1 MKRLILYLL
10 AALAAGALLFGWGY
24 RRGAASVVVRD
35 SVTVR
40 LKPLPPLTV
49 TIRDP
54 WPVAVHDPPD
64 TVRIPAP
71 ADTAAIIADYLRT
84 RDYHFDFS
92 SESTG
97 MFLVDASVGRNRLLA
112 ISPTIRPLMKEVER
126 VREVVRDVQ
135 RFPRWEL
142 EAAAGALYARDDA
155 LVWIGGRLRHTRGR
169 LSFTAE
175 GGWTPRCDGFYLQG
189 TVGVT
194 LWRKWN

>member
-1 MKRLILYLL
+1 MRRLILYLSL
-10 AALAAGALLFGWGY
+10 ALAAGAALFGWGY
-24 RRGAASVVVRD
+24 RRGASSVVVRD

-49 TIRDP
+49 TVRDP
-54 WPVAVHDPPD
+54 WPVAVHEPPD
-64 TVRIPAP
+64 TVRIPTP
-71 ADTAAIIADYLRT
+71 ADTSAIIADYLRT

-92 SESTG
+92 TDSTG
-97 MFLVDASVGRNRLLA
+97 TFLVDASVGRNRMLA

-126 VREVVRDVQ
+126 VSVVMRDVQ

-142 EAAAGALYARDDA
+142 EAAAGAQYARDDA
-155 LVWIGGRLRHTRGR
+155 FVWIGGRLRHTRGR
-169 LSFTAE
+169 FSFMAE
-175 GGWTPRCDGFYLQG
+175 GGWIPQYDGYYLQG

>member
-10 AALAAGALLFGWGY
+10 AALVAGVLLFGWGY

-92 SESTG
+92 SDSTG

-142 EAAAGALYARDDA
+142 AATAGAHYARDDTF
-155 LVWIGGRLRHTRGR
+155 VWIGGRLTHTRGR
-169 LSFTAE
+169 FSFSVA
-175 GGWTPRCDGFYLQG
+175 GGWIPRNDSYCLQG
-189 TVGVT
+189 AVDVA